1 MTAAPQPNKEQPTHD
16 IDGHDTAFVYV
27 HREPGPLRRAA
38 PWVLLAVIVA
48 AFIALGY
55 YLAKDMAGRPA
66 SFTIYK
72 IGNGWLYFLGFLVV
86 ASGVLALTS
95 FIGQRIG
102 IQRTGR
108 KIKYGDVL
116 GVQLTHLFLMLVVL
130 IAIYPLFY
138 VVLAAFDPKNS
149 LYAFPNFD
157 APTVLG
163 KSGILPSFKG
173 LNTENFAKLFDGVQ
187 IPAWELVLAALAG
200 AAIAVLIFTAVVR
213 RIRGLSENGTTPTQ
227 SWAARI
233 LVVSLIVL
241 VLFIGPAQFTGAGTE
256 SKFLLSVRNTLLVSG
271 VTGALAILL
280 STTAGYAMARLR
292 FPGRFQTLLF
302 FIFVQMFPV
311 FLGLVAVYALMYGLG
326 LLNSFT
332 GLILA
337 YSGGAIAFNTWIYKG
352 YVESLP
358 ESLEEAAMVDG
369 ATRWGAFTRV
379 VLPLSG
385 SMLVFIFLNQFIGTY
400 AEFILAN
407 VLLTGVEQWTIG
419 LLLKNFTSGQFN
431 TKWGIFAAAATLGSL
446 PIVALF
452 YGFQGYFVG
461 GTTAGGVKE

>member
-1 MTAAPQPNKEQPTHD
+1 MTAAPKD
-16 IDGHDTAFVYV
+16 AHDTAAVYV
-27 HREPGPLRRAA
+27 HREPGALRRAA
-38 PWVLLAVIVA
+38 PWVVLALVVA
-48 AFIALGY
+48 AFVALGY
-55 YLAKDMAGRPA
+55 YLGKDMAGRPP

-72 IGNGWLYFLGFLVV
+72 VNNGWLYFLGFLLV

-95 FIGQRIG
+95 LIGQQIG
-102 IQRTGR
+102 TRRTGKR
-108 KIKYGDVL
+108 VKYLAVL
-116 GVQLTHLFLMLVVL
+116 GDQLTHLFLILVVL
-130 IAIYPLFY
+130 VAIYPLFY

-157 APTVLG
+157 APTVIQR
-163 KSGILPSFKG
+163 SGLLPSFSG
-173 LNTENFAKLFDGVQ
+173 LSTENFAKLFDGVN
-187 IPAWELVLAALAG
+187 IPGWEIALALLAG
-200 AAIAVLIFTAVVR
+200 AAIAVLIFSAVALKA
-213 RIRGLSENGTTPTQ
+213 RGQKEAQGGIARTQ
-227 SWAARI
+227 SWASRV
-233 LVVSLIVL
+233 LVVSLVIL
-241 VLFIGPAQFTGAGTE
+241 VVFIGPAQFTGSGTE
-256 SKFLLSVRNTLLVSG
+256 SRFLLSVRNTLLVSG
-271 VTGALAILL
+271 LTGALAILL
-280 STTAGYAMARLR
+280 STVAGYAMARLR

-311 FLGLVAVYALMYGLG
+311 FLGLVAVYALMYTLG

-358 ESLEEAAMVDG
+358 ESLEEAAMIDG
-369 ATRWGAFTRV
+369 ASRWGAFTRV

-407 VLLTGVEQWTIG
+407 VLLTGVDQWTVG
-419 LLLKNFTSGQFN
+419 VLLKNFTSGQFN

>member
-1 MTAAPQPNKEQPTHD
+1 MTALPQ
-16 IDGHDTAFVYV
+16 DTEDTSFVYV
-27 HREPGPLRRAA
+27 HKEPGPLRRAA
-38 PWVLLAVIVA
+38 PWVLLGLIA
-48 AFIALGY
+48 AALIALVF
-55 YLAKDMAGRPA
+55 YLGKDMAGRPA

-72 IGNGWLYFLGFLVV
+72 VNNGWLYFLGFLVV

-95 FIGQRIG
+95 LIGQRVG
-102 IQRTGR
+102 IRRTGK
-108 KIKYGDVL
+108 KITYSAVL

-157 APTVLG
+157 APTIIQR
-163 KSGILPSFKG
+163 SGLLPSFSG
-173 LNTENFAKLFDGVQ
+173 LDTENFAKLFDGVQ
-187 IPAWELVLAALAG
+187 IPAWELVLAVLAG
-200 AAIAVLIFTAVVR
+200 AAIAVLLFTAAVR
-213 RIRGLSENGTTPTQ
+213 RIRRAEEGATPTQ
-227 SWAARI
+227 LWAGR
-233 LVVSLIVL
+233 VL
-241 VLFIGPAQFTGAGTE
+241 VAALVILIIFIGPAQFTGAGTE
-256 SKFLLSVRNTLLVSG
+256 SKFVLSVRNTLLVSG
-271 VTGALAILL
+271 LTGALAIVL

-337 YSGGAIAFNTWIYKG
+337 YSGGAIAFNTWIFKG

-358 ESLEEAAMVDG
+358 ISLEEAAMVDG

-407 VLLTGVEQWTIG
+407 VLLTGVEQWTVG
-419 LLLKNFTSGQFN
+419 VLLKNFTSGQFN